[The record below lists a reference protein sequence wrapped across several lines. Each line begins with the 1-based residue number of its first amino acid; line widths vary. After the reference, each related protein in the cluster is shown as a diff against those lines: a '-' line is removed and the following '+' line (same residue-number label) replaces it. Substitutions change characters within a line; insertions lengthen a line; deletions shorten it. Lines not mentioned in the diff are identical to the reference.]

1 MNDLYFIRHGK
12 TAGNEQK
19 RYIGRT
25 DEPLSALGLAELAEK
40 DAPFAEIV
48 AVSPLVRCVE
58 SAKILYPH
66 AKQFV
71 VNGFRE
77 CDFGDF
83 EGKNYAELSDNADYQ
98 EWIDSN
104 GTLPFPHGE
113 QPLAFRAR
121 CVEAFGD
128 FANTLRN
135 GQSAALV
142 VHGGTIMAILSAL
155 ALPKKDFYDWHIG
168 NGQGVAAVWNGRTL
182 AVGGAL
188 WQ

>member
-1 MNDLYFIRHGK
+1 MNELYFIRHGK

-25 DEPLSALGLAELAEK
+25 DEPLSALGRAELAEK
-40 DAPFAEIV
+40 KAPHADIV

-71 VNGFRE
+71 VDGFRE

-83 EGKNYAELSDNADYQ
+83 EGKNYAELFDNADYQ
-98 EWIDSN
+98 AWIDSN

-121 CVEAFGD
+121 CVEAFGEGID
-128 FANTLRN
+128 CT
-135 GQSAALV
+135 
-142 VHGGTIMAILSAL
+142 
-155 ALPKKDFYDWHIG
+155 K
-168 NGQGVAAVWNGRTL
+168 
-182 AVGGAL
+182 VGG
-188 WQ
+188 QRS